1 MYNNI
6 KNFVKPQY
14 ALLFLV
20 CIGCVLL
27 LIFTKSRIEGARNR
41 KNVNSI
47 QTADI
52 AILKTSD
59 AAQNKDIAT
68 LKTQTGDIVTS
79 DKTQTGDIDKLK
91 TSYENLNKDFSG
103 LAAKV
108 QNASGLNTKV
118 IEDANAKAI
127 GDFKSIVDS
136 KVTEIESKNASILQ
150 NLDSKQKEILNDMDL
165 NGKKISDNLYN
176 QYTMYKTNMD
186 SASASFDEVKTSV
199 LTAKDETL
207 AASQQAKNSA
217 DSAEQ
222 AYKDMLGL
230 KTLNDVRSAGK
241 QAFTTMFSGVNFV
254 PNTGYYETFV
264 QRERFETVPLEP
276 KSGTSSL
283 NTLTEEVISKINDFN
298 DAYSKYVLTPADPA
312 GTKDTAL
319 QNLRTKNTSL
329 TNALNALKTAY
340 PTTADNPS
348 YKNDTNF
355 KIEHATIVEKSKQ
368 IDAVRQELDAKME
381 NILKGRAPQNDFT
394 NEYDSTVYTGVL
406 WSILGTSLL
415 YYIFT
420 EL

>member
-1 MYNNI
+1 
-6 KNFVKPQY
+6 
-14 ALLFLV
+14 
-20 CIGCVLL
+20 VLL

-52 AILKTSD
+52 STLKTSD
-59 AAQNKDIAT
+59 AAQTGDIAT
-68 LKTQTGDIVTS
+68 LKTQTGDIVTNN
-79 DKTQTGDIDKLK
+79 KTQTDDIGKLK

-108 QNASGLNTKV
+108 QNASGSNTKV

-176 QYTMYKTNMD
+176 QSTMYITDMK
-186 SASASFDEVKTSV
+186 SAAADFDKVKTSV
-199 LTAKDETL
+199 MTAKDETL

-217 DSAEQ
+217 ESAEQ

-283 NTLTEEVISKINDFN
+283 NTLTEEVISKINNFN
-298 DAYSKYVLTPADPA
+298 AAYSAYVLVPDSAPDATMKALKL
-312 GTKDTAL
+312 TELNTA
-319 QNLRTKNTSL
+319 NTEL
-329 TNALNALKTAY
+329 TNALDALNAAY
-340 PTTADNPS
+340 PTTANNPS

-355 KIEHATIVEKSKQ
+355 KIEHAAIVEKSKQ